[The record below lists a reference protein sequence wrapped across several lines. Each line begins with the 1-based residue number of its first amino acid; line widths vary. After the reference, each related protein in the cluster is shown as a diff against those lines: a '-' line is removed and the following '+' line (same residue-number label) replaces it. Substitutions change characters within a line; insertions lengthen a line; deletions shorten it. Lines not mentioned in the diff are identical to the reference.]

1 MSQKPISNERINM
14 EVKIVSNNR
23 FRKKTIG
30 LNLESFS
37 FNHLF
42 DEHLSTISLLMLL
55 FIFIHTITYLFTF
68 DI

>member
-42 DEHLSTISLLMLL
+42 DGHLSTISLLMLL